1 MRAELT
7 AYIDETGHPSHKE
20 GVLGFAGFIAA
31 NEDWS
36 TFQQEWRAVCPG
48 KFFPFHMRQFVK
60 KARSASERRDVL
72 AALMGCI
79 ARNKLVPHATVVP
92 LDKYHSLSAPD
103 RKTIG
108 NLYYVGLA
116 QLMNQIGSAVLA
128 AIDTNDVI
136 PIMPRVSV
144 VFAKGEY
151 SGRAVESW
159 WDSKASGMGS
169 PLAAPLSGMLIEKI
183 SVSTPSETIPL
194 QAADV
199 WAWELGHYHR
209 VIRPKDKAL
218 TQVFD
223 GITQLPNVKGV
234 AERSYVVMDNDLLL
248 LSDDVTLI

>member
-1 MRAELT
+1 MPPELT

-36 TFQQEWRAVCPG
+36 TFQQEWRAACPG

-60 KARSASERRDVL
+60 KTISASEHRDVL
-72 AALMGCI
+72 AVLMGCI

-92 LDKYHSLSAPD
+92 LVKYHSLAAPD
-103 RKTIG
+103 RTRIG
-108 NLYYVGLA
+108 NLYYVALA

-128 AIDTNDVI
+128 ATDTSDVI

-144 VFAKGEY
+144 VFAKSQY
-151 SGRAVESW
+151 SGRALEWW

-169 PLAAPLSGMLIEKI
+169 PLAALLSGVLIEKI
-183 SVSTPSETIPL
+183 SVRTPSETIPL

-209 VIRPKDKAL
+209 VIRPKDKTL
-218 TQVFD
+218 TQIFD
-223 GITQLPNVKGV
+223 GINQLPNVKGV
-234 AERSYVVMDNDLLL
+234 AERSYVMMDNDLLL
-248 LSDDVTLI
+248 QSDHVTLI